1 MNTEQK
7 TIYSL
12 LEDEES
18 RFIFENRLLH
28 NESDDYL
35 YIQRIVERY
44 IPKTSWQKHT
54 KMEGELIDS
63 LKSKKNIWIWG
74 AGVCCTK
81 FLREIMIKYGIEGIK
96 GIIDRNPAKKEV
108 LGISV
113 CTVDKVDFK
122 NIDCLVISMMESNTA
137 HSCMDLAIAKGID
150 KNNIV
155 MYRNY
160 VYAGRVTLAEQQY
173 FEDFIQYEKGEVFID
188 AGVLDLYTSLRF
200 VEECKKRHI
209 EDYKIYAFEPDERSY
224 DRCLSIKKKHP
235 EIDITL
241 VNKGLWSCDTTLHFQ
256 TTGGADSKIA
266 KEGIGQIA
274 VVSLDSFIK
283 EKVTFIKMDIE
294 GAELEALKGC
304 QDTIKKYRPKLAI
317 SVYHKKEDLIEI
329 PTYIMNLVSD
339 YHFYLRHYSSGFVE
353 TVLYALP

>member
-1 MNTEQK
+1 MNMEQK
-7 TIYSL
+7 KVYSL

-18 RFIFENRLLH
+18 RFIFKNRLLH
-28 NESDDYL
+28 NENDDYL
-35 YIQRIVERY
+35 YIQNIVDRC
-44 IPKTSWQKHT
+44 IPESFRQKHT
-54 KMEGELIDS
+54 KMDDELIHS
-63 LKSKKNIWIWG
+63 LKSKENIWIWG

-81 FLREIMIKYGIEGIK
+81 FLREIIIKTDIDGVK

-108 LGISV
+108 LGIPV

-122 NIDCLVISMMESNTA
+122 NIDCLVISMMEDNTVQ
-137 HSCMDLAIAKGID
+137 SCMDLAIAKGMD
-150 KNNIV
+150 KDNIV

-173 FEDFIQYEKGEVFID
+173 FEDFIQYKEREVFVD

-200 VEECKKRHI
+200 AEECNKRHI
-209 EDYKIYAFEPDERSY
+209 LDYKVYAFEPDVKSYER
-224 DRCLSIKKKHP
+224 CIAIKEQHP

-241 VNKGLWSCDTTLHFQ
+241 VNKGLWSSDTTLHFQ
-256 TTGGADSKIA
+256 ATGGADAKITE
-266 KEGIGQIA
+266 EGIGQIA
-274 VVSLDSFIK
+274 VVSLDSYMN

-304 QDTIKKYRPKLAI
+304 QNIIKKYRPKLAI
-317 SVYHKKEDLIEI
+317 SVYHKKGDLVEI
-329 PTYIMNLVSD
+329 PIYLMNLVPD

>member
-7 TIYSL
+7 RIYSL

-18 RFIFENRLLH
+18 GFIFENRLLH
-28 NESDDYL
+28 NERDDYL

-44 IPKTSWQKHT
+44 IPRSSWQKHT
-54 KMEGELIDS
+54 QMEDELIDS

-81 FLREIMIKYGIEGIK
+81 FLREIVINDGIGGVK

-113 CTVDKVDFK
+113 CTVDKVDFR
-122 NIDCLVISMMESNTA
+122 NIDCLVISMMEGNTVQ
-137 HSCMDLAIAKGID
+137 SCMDLAIAKGMD

-173 FEDFIQYEKGEVFID
+173 FEDFIQYEEGEVFVD

-200 VEECKKRHI
+200 VEECQKRHL
-209 EDYKIYAFEPDERSY
+209 ENYKIYAFEPDEKSY
-224 DRCLSIKKKHP
+224 ERCLSIKEQHP
-235 EIDITL
+235 GIDITL
-241 VNKGLWSCDTTLHFQ
+241 VNKGLWSSDTTLHFQ
-256 TTGGADSKIA
+256 TTGDADSKITE
-266 KEGIGQIA
+266 EGIGRIA
-274 VVSLDSFIK
+274 VVSLDSYIK

-304 QDTIKKYRPKLAI
+304 KDTIKKYRPKLAI

-329 PTYIMNLVSD
+329 PEYIMNLVPD
-339 YHFYLRHYSSGFVE
+339 YHFYLRHYSSGFTE

>member
-1 MNTEQK
+1 MNKERDQ
-7 TIYSL
+7 IYSL

-18 RFIFENRLLH
+18 KFIFENRLLH
-28 NESDDYL
+28 NEEADYL
-35 YIQRIVERY
+35 YIQKIVDRY
-44 IPKTSWQKHT
+44 IPESSRQKHLQT
-54 KMEGELIDS
+54 EDELIDT

-81 FLREIMIKYGIEGIK
+81 FLREIIIKTGIDGVQ
-96 GIIDRNPAKKEV
+96 GIIDRNPVKKEV

-122 NIDCLVISMMESNTA
+122 NIDCLVISMMEASTVQG
-137 HSCMDLAIAKGID
+137 CMDLAIAKGMAE
-150 KNNIV
+150 NNIV
-155 MYRNY
+155 IYRNY
-160 VYAGRVTLAEQQY
+160 VYAERVTLAEQQY
-173 FEDFIQYEKGEVFID
+173 FEDFIQYEEGEVFVD

-209 EDYKIYAFEPDERSY
+209 ENYKIYAFEPDERSY
-224 DRCLSIKKKHP
+224 DKCLSIKERYP

-241 VNKGLWSCDTTLHFQ
+241 VNKGLWSSDTTLYFQ
-256 TTGGADSKIA
+256 ATGDADA
-266 KEGIGQIA
+266 KVSEEGIDQIA
-274 VVSLDSFIK
+274 VVSLDTYIK

-304 QDTIKKYRPKLAI
+304 QETIKKYRPKLAI

-329 PTYIMNLVSD
+329 PEYIMSLVPD
-339 YHFYLRHYSSGFVE
+339 YHFYLRHYSSGFTE

>member
-1 MNTEQK
+1 MNKEQER
-7 TIYSL
+7 IHSL

-54 KMEGELIDS
+54 KMEDELIDS
-63 LKSKKNIWIWG
+63 LKNKKNIWIWG

-81 FLREIMIKYGIEGIK
+81 FLREIIIKTGIDGVK
-96 GIIDRNPAKKEV
+96 GIIDRNPVKKEV
-108 LGISV
+108 LGISI
-113 CTVDKVDFK
+113 CTVDEVDFK
-122 NIDCLVISMMESNTA
+122 NIDCLVISMMEGNA
-137 HSCMDLAIAKGID
+137 VQSCMDLAVSRGMTKD
-150 KNNIV
+150 NIV
-155 MYRNY
+155 IYRNY

-173 FEDFIQYEKGEVFID
+173 FEDFIQYEEGEIFVD

-209 EDYKIYAFEPDERSY
+209 ENYKIYAFEPDERSY
-224 DRCLSIKKKHP
+224 DRCLSIKGQHS

-241 VNKGLWSCDTTLHFQ
+241 VNKGLWSSDTTLYFQ
-256 TTGGADSKIA
+256 TTGDADAKVS
-266 KEGIGQIA
+266 KEGIDQIA
-274 VVSLDSFIK
+274 VVNMDSYIK

-304 QDTIKKYRPKLAI
+304 QNTIKKYRPKLAI

-329 PTYIMNLVSD
+329 PKYIMSLVPD